1 MFETDS
7 AEHERAL
14 RRREVCRT
22 RLAKY
27 VREGRDYVVVLA
39 HENRFDGAEPS
50 DNPAYVQF
58 ALRED
63 LRLQIEVQ
71 GDHYRGKP
79 YSDQQQR
86 VLRRLGYLPP
96 FEHGEEFCNWT
107 LFRDAE
113 GCQPDSVAQL
123 VLDSLWQVFGM
134 HFHDAP
140 TSFKA
145 GVSHWRLEWMVSSRK
160 RDIKGEILRKFG
172 APTVR
177 RPSDASN

>member
-1 MFETDS
+1 VFGVDA
-7 AEHERAL
+7 AEHEQAL
-14 RRREVCRT
+14 RRREACRT
-22 RLAKY
+22 RIAKY
-27 VREGRDYVVVLA
+27 VREGRDYVVLLA
-39 HENRFDGAEPS
+39 HENRFDDTEPP

-58 ALRED
+58 AWRED

-71 GDHYRGKP
+71 GDHYRGQP
-79 YSDQQQR
+79 YSDSQR
-86 VLRRLGYLPP
+86 RMLVGLGYAPP
-96 FEHGEEFCNWT
+96 FEHGDDFCNWVQ
-107 LFRDAE
+107 FRHAE

-123 VLDSLWQVFGM
+123 LVDSLWQVFGT

-145 GVSHWRLEWMVSSRK
+145 GVSHWRLEWMVSPRK

-172 APTVR
+172 VPTLR